1 MSSDDDLLR
10 SVAVASCAI
19 ALAST
24 TGDVIDT
31 AKADAPETGVVEAPA
46 EEGRQDLGENLDM
59 SFEYRF
65 ADSIV
70 LEIQREPEIRR

>member
-1 MSSDDDLLR
+1 MSDDNLLR

-19 ALAST
+19 ALASN

-31 AKADAPETGVVEAPA
+31 AKADAPETGVVKALVA
-46 EEGRQDLGENLDM
+46 EGQQDLEEDLDV

-70 LEIQREPEIRR
+70 LEMQREPETAR